1 MRAINV
7 TQAWRQAERPN
18 ETSDGDDI
26 RRTMMAKGVIVL
38 VFIGKRLEEI
48 FDSDE
53 VR

>member
-26 RRTMMAKGVIVL
+26 RRTMMGKGVIVL
-38 VFIGKRLEEI
+38 VSIGKRLEEI
-48 FDSDE
+48 FDIDE